1 MGEENQ
7 RRTPKSLALG
17 HGSSSRLG
25 KGVRGRGSPS
35 RQSLWPNPN
44 SIIERTIHLWRLPI
58 CWRAR
63 AHQLYINGS
72 WGDASGNALI
82 PVVNP
87 ATGQQIA
94 EVAAAT
100 AKDVDAAVTAAHDAF
115 SDGRWSRLSPA
126 QRSETLT
133 RLADLMAAE
142 AEPLAQMESANTG
155 KPITMARDFD
165 VAFSI
170 DNARYFA
177 GACRVMHTLGQGEYL
192 PGYQSTIRR
201 EPVGVVAS
209 IAPWNYPLNMAIW
222 KIMPALA
229 AGNTVV
235 LKPATVTPLTALAL
249 ADLGERA
256 GLPQGALNVITGRGE
271 EIGPVLCGHPLVR
284 MISITGDTATGK
296 DIMRVAAGTV
306 KRLHL
311 ELGGKAPFVVFED
324 ANLDAAAHGAVMG
337 AYINSGQD
345 CTAATRVYCQRSV
358 MDTFLERLIALVK
371 SIRVGLPEDTAT
383 EMGPVISAKQRERV
397 EEFVERARLAGAQVL
412 AGGERPMD
420 AALAN
425 GFYYTPTV
433 LLPESQQAEV
443 VQQEIFGP
451 VLLCVLSFETEEEA
465 LTLAN
470 DTNYGLA
477 ASVWTHDV
485 FRANRM
491 AAGIQTGTV
500 WVNEHIAIASE
511 MPHGGYKQSGFGK
524 DMSFYALEDYTQ
536 IKHVMHDLTDTPV
549 KPWYFIARGD

>member
-1 MGEENQ
+1 VKG
-7 RRTPKSLALG
+7 SLLMAVADML
-17 HGSSSRLG
+17 
-25 KGVRGRGSPS
+25 
-35 RQSLWPNPN
+35 
-44 SIIERTIHLWRLPI
+44 
-58 CWRAR
+58 AR
-63 AHQLYINGS
+63 AGAHRLYINGA
-72 WGDASGNALI
+72 WREARSGTPIA
-82 PVVNP
+82 VVNP
-87 ATGQQIA
+87 ATGRQLA
-94 EVAAAT
+94 EVAAAD
-100 AKDVDAAVTAAHDAF
+100 ASDVDAAVQAAHDAF
-115 SDGRWSRLSPA
+115 RDDRWSRLSPA
-126 QRSETLT
+126 QRSEVLM

-177 GACRVMHTLGQGEYL
+177 GVCRVMHTLGQGEYL

-201 EPVGVVAS
+201 EPIGVVAS

-222 KIMPALA
+222 KITPALA

-235 LKPATVTPLTALAL
+235 LKPATLTPLTALAL

-256 GLPQGALNVITGRGE
+256 GLPPGVLNVVTGRGD
-271 EIGPVLCGHPLVR
+271 EIGPGLCGHPLVR

-296 DIMRVAAGTV
+296 NIMCVAAGTV

-324 ANLDAAAHGAVMG
+324 AHLDAAAHGAVMG

-345 CTAATRVYCQRSV
+345 CTAATRVYCQRPV
-358 MDTFLERLIALVK
+358 MDAFVERLLALVK
-371 SIRVGLPEDTAT
+371 SIRVGLPEDSAT
-383 EMGPVISAKQRERV
+383 EMGPVISSRQRERV
-397 EEFVERARLAGAQVL
+397 EGFVERARTSGAQVL
-412 AGGERPMD
+412 AGGERPSD
-420 AALAN
+420 PALVD
-425 GFYYTPTV
+425 GYYYAPTV

-443 VQQEIFGP
+443 VQQEVFGP
-451 VLLCVLSFETEEEA
+451 VLCVLPFETESDA
-465 LTLAN
+465 LALAN
-470 DTNYGLA
+470 DTDYGLA
-477 ASVWTHDV
+477 ASVWTRDV

-491 AAGIQTGTV
+491 AAGIQAGTV

-549 KPWYFIARGD
+549 KPWYFIARGE

>member
-1 MGEENQ
+1 MAVADM
-7 RRTPKSLALG
+7 LA
-17 HGSSSRLG
+17 
-25 KGVRGRGSPS
+25 
-35 RQSLWPNPN
+35 
-44 SIIERTIHLWRLPI
+44 
-58 CWRAR
+58 RAR

>member
-1 MGEENQ
+1 MAVADLL
-7 RRTPKSLALG
+7 T
-17 HGSSSRLG
+17 
-25 KGVRGRGSPS
+25 
-35 RQSLWPNPN
+35 
-44 SIIERTIHLWRLPI
+44 
-58 CWRAR
+58 RAS
-63 AHQLYINGS
+63 AHQLYINGC
-72 WGDASGNALI
+72 WGDASGGAPI
-82 PVVNP
+82 AVVNP
-87 ATGQQIA
+87 ATGRQIA
-94 EVAAAT
+94 EVAAAS
-100 AKDVDAAVTAAHDAF
+100 AADVDAAVQAAHDAW
-115 SDGRWSRLSPA
+115 SDGRWSRLAPA
-126 QRSETLT
+126 QRSEILA
-133 RLADLMAAE
+133 RLADLIAAE
-142 AEPLAQMESANTG
+142 AESLAQLESANTG

-235 LKPATVTPLTALAL
+235 LKPATLTPLTALAL

-256 GLPQGALNVITGRGE
+256 GLPLGVLNVITGRGE
-271 EIGPVLCGHPLVR
+271 EIGPALCGHPLVR

-296 DIMRVAAGTV
+296 EIMRVAAGTV

-311 ELGGKAPFVVFED
+311 ELGGKAPFLVFAD
-324 ANLDAAAHGAVMG
+324 ANLDVATHGAVMG

-358 MDTFLERLIALVK
+358 MDAFVERLVALVR
-371 SIRVGLPEDTAT
+371 SVRVGLPEDTAT
-383 EMGPVISAKQRERV
+383 EMGPVNSAKQRERV
-397 EEFVERARLAGAQVL
+397 EGFVERARLAGARVV
-412 AGGERPMD
+412 AGGARPTD

-425 GFYYTPTV
+425 GYYYQPTV
-433 LLPESQQAEV
+433 LLPASQQDEV
-443 VQQEIFGP
+443 AQQEIFGP
-451 VLLCVLSFETEEEA
+451 VLCVLPFETEAEA

-470 DTNYGLA
+470 DSDYGLA
-477 ASVWTHDV
+477 ASVWTRDV

-491 AAGIQTGTV
+491 AAGIQAGTV

-524 DMSFYALEDYTQ
+524 DMSAYALEDYTQ

-549 KPWYFIARGD
+549 KPWYFIACGE